1 MKSVVFLLP
10 CSASV
15 PVGGFKVVYE
25 YANRLAKDGFLVYI
39 VYAAQ
44 LFSDRNAGTEQS

>member
-25 YANRLAKDGFLVYI
+25 YANRLAGDGFLVHL

-44 LFSDRNAGTEQS
+44 LFPEEQSFI